1 MMKKKSGS
9 NKNKIGIQLEGDTL
23 RFFEHL
29 VSSNLASFKADP
41 EAKNPYAV
49 IKKGSTGENQITVY
63 AQGFFAADE
72 GFSSDTQVFFAA
84 EDDSPA

>member
-1 MMKKKSGS
+1 MKKKSGS
-9 NKNKIGIQLEGDTL
+9 NKDKIGIQLKGDTL

-41 EAKNPYAV
+41 DAKSPYAV
-49 IKKGSTGENQITVY
+49 IKKNRHGENQITVF

-72 GFSSDTQVFFAA
+72 DFSNDTQVFFAA
-84 EDDSPA
+84 EDDTPS